1 MTIKCE
7 TIIYKAADMLRGSFN
22 NYDNNRILA
31 SLLFIKW
38 LCNNDKFMIDE
49 SYNIHRMGLITPFG
63 EDLHELVKYLE
74 KKYSELDGILSTLL
88 LKRIDHKD
96 NLIKVIQNVFKLIN
110 TSEELLMDEIRDM
123 INYLLIE
130 SDLNEDQITTPESI
144 KELMVNLINP
154 LKGMKIADYFTG
166 VGSIVLR
173 IDQEYKNYNPF
184 YYGEEI
190 HLETFLMARMLMIVN
205 DIDDYKFINKDAYDF
220 KTTDKEVFDYVVMDA
235 PFSLSRVLEESE
247 VLKYGIPSKVATD
260 WANFQL
266 ALHVLK
272 EDGKAIITTTTGA
285 LFRSSDSGIRK
296 VIIEEDKI
304 EAVILLPSSLYANTA
319 ISTALI
325 VFSKKKSEERK
336 NKIIFIDA
344 SDEFERKNR
353 RQNTITRDSI
363 EKIITCY
370 KEGREIE
377 GFCTI
382 SDINAVRENDYN
394 LNSNVYI
401 NAKVIEKN
409 LGKTI
414 HLKDV
419 AEVLPG
425 VQVSKKDMKSLKVNP
440 THYFLNIKNI
450 QEDGIVYDEEEK
462 IRDKKV
468 NWYGKYD
475 IKAGDIIMT
484 TKGTTSRLVV
494 VPDDFKDSFISS
506 NLTIIRVNKQKYDPY
521 VLAKYLQSDI
531 GRLVLENITTGAT
544 IKVINAS
551 KLENIEI
558 PAYEYELIKRLGS
571 RIKENELKLKARIK
585 EAKEMYN
592 SENQKIMR
600 LLKLDQT
607 L

>member
-1 MTIKCE
+1 M
-7 TIIYKAADMLRGSFN
+7 
-22 NYDNNRILA
+22 
-31 SLLFIKW
+31 
-38 LCNNDKFMIDE
+38 
-49 SYNIHRMGLITPFG
+49 
-63 EDLHELVKYLE
+63 
-74 KKYSELDGILSTLL
+74 
-88 LKRIDHKD
+88 
-96 NLIKVIQNVFKLIN
+96 
-110 TSEELLMDEIRDM
+110 
-123 INYLLIE
+123 
-130 SDLNEDQITTPESI
+130 
-144 KELMVNLINP
+144 
-154 LKGMKIADYFTG
+154 
-166 VGSIVLR
+166 
-173 IDQEYKNYNPF
+173 
-184 YYGEEI
+184 
-190 HLETFLMARMLMIVN
+190 
-205 DIDDYKFINKDAYDF
+205 
-220 KTTDKEVFDYVVMDA
+220 
-235 PFSLSRVLEESE
+235 
-247 VLKYGIPSKVATD
+247 
-260 WANFQL
+260 
-266 ALHVLK
+266 
-272 EDGKAIITTTTGA
+272 
-285 LFRSSDSGIRK
+285 
-296 VIIEEDKI
+296 
-304 EAVILLPSSLYANTA
+304 
-319 ISTALI
+319 
-325 VFSKKKSEERK
+325 
-336 NKIIFIDA
+336 
-344 SDEFERKNR
+344 
-353 RQNTITRDSI
+353 
-363 EKIITCY
+363 
-370 KEGREIE
+370 
-377 GFCTI
+377 
-382 SDINAVRENDYN
+382 
-394 LNSNVYI
+394 YI
-401 NAKVIEKN
+401 NAKVIEN

-585 EAKEMYN
+585 EAKETYN